1 MLGAAADDP
10 ENGLLPRQLFITDTS
25 GERRSFGSVTD
36 AGETAVLDRAIRL
49 AEGHAGIYLNLD
61 KPGLFQ
67 FDFDMGDLSLAVL
80 EENSCDQRVS
90 GSDKIRLSL
99 LVSVDQHHPIPL

>member
-25 GERRSFGSVTD
+25 GERRSCGSATD

-67 FDFDMGDLSLAVL
+67 FDFDM
-80 EENSCDQRVS
+80 RRK
-90 GSDKIRLSL
+90 GSD
-99 LVSVDQHHPIPL
+99 PF